1 MNRIAPPTLAPSTLA
16 LSALAIA
23 LAVGGCSPDPKALA
37 DKARAEFA
45 AHQYLAAQTDLAAAL
60 AANPGDA
67 GLIELQ
73 ARNALAMGDGIA
85 AGASLERL
93 TSLGKPADFHRL
105 LAEAA
110 LLRGQAQDALAAL
123 GDDKTAAGQRLRGL
137 ALLAQGDKPG
147 ALAAFQAGLAAEPRS
162 APLLASLSRLKLL
175 EGDTAEARRLADS
188 ALAADGNLLD
198 ALLVD
203 AQVATAEGRLGNALA
218 AYAKAGKGYPG
229 NLPALTGQA
238 GILGDLGRTDEL
250 AALLSGFQGQ
260 STDGTLAYLKARL
273 ASAKGDWNAARDI
286 LQANEDK
293 LKDRDD
299 ANVLY
304 AQALTQIGQPE
315 QARARLAPMLTRHPE
330 SVVLRRELGKAQ
342 LAGND
347 AAGAVQ
353 TLMPFAQS
361 KSAAP
366 DDLRL
371 LAKAAEAAGDPNAA
385 FFAARARYP
394 SPQSLGQALSAADTA
409 MKASNWGNAILAYD
423 QILALTD
430 GRSALVLNNM
440 AWAQAQVGNTDKAL
454 QFAQRAIQVA
464 PEDPSVMD
472 TLGWLL
478 FQSGSNKNRA
488 LDLLRRAA
496 QKEPQNQ
503 TIAKHLAEAQ
513 RG

>member
-1 MNRIAPPTLAPSTLA
+1 MNSLARSPLA
-16 LSALAIA
+16 LSALA
-23 LAVGGCSPDPKALA
+23 LAMLAGGCGADPKALA
-37 DKARAEFA
+37 AKARSEYA

-60 AANPGDA
+60 SASPNDAA
-67 GLIELQ
+67 LLELH

-85 AGASLERL
+85 AGASLDKL
-93 TSLGKPADFHRL
+93 AGLAKPADFNRL

-123 GDDKTAAGQRLRGL
+123 GDDKSAAGLRLRGL
-137 ALLAQGDKPG
+137 ALLSEGNSAG
-147 ALAAFQAGLAAEPRS
+147 AEQTFRAGLTAEPRN
-162 APLLASLSRLKLL
+162 APLLASLSRLMLMG
-175 EGDTAEARRLADS
+175 GDTAEARRLADQ
-188 ALAADGNLLD
+188 ALASDGDLLD
-198 ALLVD
+198 AMLVD
-203 AQVATAEGRLGNALA
+203 GQIATAEGRLGNALA
-218 AYAKAGKGYPG
+218 AYAKAGKRYPG
-229 NLPALTGQA
+229 NLASLTGQA
-238 GILGDLGRTDEL
+238 AILGDLGRTDEL
-250 AALLSGFQGQ
+250 AALLAGFQGQ
-260 STDGTLAYLKARL
+260 TTDGTMAYLKARL
-273 ASAKGDWNAARDI
+273 ASAKGDWGAARDI

-304 AQALTQIGQPE
+304 AQALAQIGQPE
-315 QARARLAPMLTRHPE
+315 QARARLAPMLSRHPE
-330 SVVLRRELGKAQ
+330 STVLRRELGKAQ

-353 TLMPFAQS
+353 TLTPFAQS
-361 KSAAP
+361 KTAAP
-366 DDLRL
+366 EDLRL

-394 SPQSLGQALSAADTA
+394 SPQSLGQALGAADSA
-409 MKASNWGNAILAYD
+409 MRTSNWGNAILAYE

-440 AWAQAQVGNTDKAL
+440 AWAQAQVGNTEKAL
-454 QFAQRAIQVA
+454 AFAQRAIQVA
-464 PEDPSVMD
+464 PDDPQVMD

-478 FQSGSNKNRA
+478 HQTGGNKARA

-496 QKEPQNQ
+496 QKAPGNAA
-503 TIAKHLAEAQ
+503 IRAHLAEVQ

>member
-1 MNRIAPPTLAPSTLA
+1 MKRLASSPLA
-16 LSALAIA
+16 LSALA
-23 LAVGGCSPDPKALA
+23 LAMLAGGCGADPKALA
-37 DKARAEFA
+37 AKAHSEYA

-60 AANPGDA
+60 SASPNDPA
-67 GLIELQ
+67 LLELH
-73 ARNALAMGDGIA
+73 ARNALAMGDGMS
-85 AGASLERL
+85 AGASLDKLAGLAR
-93 TSLGKPADFHRL
+93 PADFKRL

-110 LLRGQAQDALAAL
+110 LLRGQTQDALAAL
-123 GDDKTAAGQRLRGL
+123 GDDKSAAGLRLRGL
-137 ALLAQGDKPG
+137 ALLSQGNAAG
-147 ALAAFQAGLAAEPRS
+147 AEQAFQAGLAADPHN
-162 APLLASLSRLKLL
+162 APLLASLSRLKLMG
-175 EGDTAEARRLADS
+175 GDTHAARGLADQ
-188 ALAADGNLLD
+188 ALAANGDLLD
-198 ALLVD
+198 AMLVD

-218 AYAKAGKGYPG
+218 AYDKAGKRYPG
-229 NLPALTGQA
+229 NLAALTGEA
-238 GILGDLGRTDEL
+238 AILGDLGRTDEL
-250 AALLSGFQGQ
+250 SALLAGFQGTT
-260 STDGTLAYLKARL
+260 TDGTMAYLKARL
-273 ASAKGDWNAARDI
+273 AAAKGDWGTARDI

-353 TLMPFAQS
+353 TLTPFAQS
-361 KSAAP
+361 KTASP

-394 SPQSLGQALSAADTA
+394 SPQSLGQALGAANAA
-409 MKASNWGNAILAYD
+409 MKASNWGNAILAYE

-440 AWAQAQVGNTDKAL
+440 AWAQAQVGNRDKAL
-454 QFAQRAIQVA
+454 AFAQRAIQVA
-464 PEDPSVMD
+464 PDDPLVMD

-478 FQSGSNKNRA
+478 HQAGGNKSRA
-488 LDLLRRAA
+488 LDLLRRAV
-496 QKEPQNQ
+496 QKAPDNA
-503 TIAKHLAEAQ
+503 TIRAHLAEVQ